1 MSKSYWLEI
10 YGCQMN
16 FAEGYA
22 LELGLKK
29 NGWQA
34 AASPEE
40 ADAVILHTCS
50 VRQTAENRIWGRIGF
65 FKHLKQEK
73 PLKLV
78 VIGCMAERLKIELQ
92 AKEPAIDLVA
102 GNFEKQR
109 LPDLIHNLCA
119 AEPLKSAHSANAKT
133 SHSRQEN
140 SSQSTEYSA
149 EDSEQ
154 PFSFQ
159 DYHQKEND
167 FHAYVPI
174 MHGCNNFCTY
184 CIVPHVRGRE
194 VSRSPEEITAELRRL
209 ETNGVKEITL
219 LGQNVNSYS
228 FETEALHYR
237 FPDILKTILEQL
249 DTIQWVR
256 FLTSHPKDVPPELIE
271 MIASAPRLCKHIH
284 LPVQHGSSS
293 VLTRMNRKYTR
304 EDYLRIIEH
313 MRTAIDEPA
322 LTTDIMI
329 GFPGETEQD
338 FKDTLNLMRE
348 VEFDDAFMY
357 YFNPREG
364 TPAAT
369 FEGQVPHQTKLDR
382 LSEVIALQR
391 EITHSRKLKRV
402 GRVEQVIV
410 ESVSK
415 KNPQELLGR
424 TERDHMVVFPG
435 SAELIG
441 HFTQVEIES
450 MAGNTLKGSRVN

>member
-1 MSKSYWLEI
+1 MPEKYWLEI

-22 LELGLKK
+22 LEIELKQ

-34 AASPEE
+34 AETPEE

-65 FKHLKQEK
+65 FKHMKQEK
-73 PLKLV
+73 PLKLIV
-78 VIGCMAERLKIELQ
+78 MGCMAERLKAELQ
-92 AKEPAIDLVA
+92 AKEPAIDLVV
-102 GNFEKQR
+102 GNFEKQQ
-109 LPDLIHNLCA
+109 LPNLIGDL
-119 AEPLKSAHSANAKT
+119 
-133 SHSRQEN
+133 SRN
-140 SSQSTEYSA
+140 SSYSISPGGAADQSQ
-149 EDSEQ
+149 EQ

-159 DYHQKEND
+159 DFHQKEND

-194 VSRSPEEITAELRRL
+194 VSRSPAEIKVELQRL
-209 ETNGVKEITL
+209 EAHGVKEITL

-228 FETEALHYR
+228 YHTEARHYR
-237 FPDILKTILEQL
+237 FPDILKLILDQL
-249 DTIQWVR
+249 DSVKWLR
-256 FLTSHPKDVPPELIE
+256 FLTSHPKDVPNELVE
-271 MIASAPRLCKHIH
+271 MISTEARLCNHIH

-293 VLTRMNRKYTR
+293 VLKRMNRKYTR
-304 EDYLRIIEH
+304 DEYLRTIEH
-313 MRTAIDEPA
+313 MRKVINEPA
-322 LTTDIMI
+322 ITTDIMI

-338 FKDTLNLMRE
+338 FRDTLDLMRE

-364 TPAAT
+364 TPAAV
-369 FEGQVPHQTKLDR
+369 FDEQVPHQTKLDR

-391 EITHSRKLKRV
+391 EITHSRKMKRV
-402 GRVEQVIV
+402 GKVEQVIV

-415 KNPQELLGR
+415 KKPDELLGR

-435 SAELIG
+435 TTDSIG
-441 HFTQVEIES
+441 EFVKVKIES
-450 MAGNTLKGSRVN
+450 MAGNTLKGHKCD

>member
-1 MSKSYWLEI
+1 MSNSYWLEI

-22 LELGLKK
+22 LELDLKH

-34 AASPEE
+34 AKSPAE

-73 PLKLV
+73 PLKLI
-78 VIGCMAERLKIELQ
+78 VIGCMAERLKTELQ
-92 AKEPAIDLVA
+92 AKEPAIDLVV
-102 GNFEKQR
+102 GNFEKRQ
-109 LPDLIHNLCA
+109 LPDLIQELKAGGRA
-119 AEPLKSAHSANAKT
+119 AGAAPRA
-133 SHSRQEN
+133 
-140 SSQSTEYSA
+140 EYSA
-149 EDSEQ
+149 EHQEQ
-154 PFSFQ
+154 PFAFQ
-159 DYHQKEND
+159 DYHLKEND

-194 VSRSPEEITAELRRL
+194 VSRSPEEITTELQRL
-209 ETNGVKEITL
+209 EANGVKEITL

-228 FETEALHYR
+228 FKTESRHYR
-237 FPDILKTILEQL
+237 FPDILKTVLQQL

-271 MIASAPRLCKHIH
+271 MIAAEPRLCRHVH

-293 VLTRMNRKYTR
+293 VLKRMNRKYTR
-304 EDYLRIIEH
+304 EDYLRIVER
-313 MRTAIDEPA
+313 MRTHIDAPAI
-322 LTTDIMI
+322 TSDIMI

-338 FKDTLNLMRE
+338 FKATLDLMRA

-357 YFNPREG
+357 YFNPRAG
-364 TPAAT
+364 TPAAE
-369 FEGQVPHQTKLDR
+369 FDQQVPHQTKLDR

-391 EITHSRKLKRV
+391 EITHARKLKRV
-402 GRVEQVIV
+402 GKVEQVLV

-415 KNPQELLGR
+415 KNPRELLGR
-424 TERDHMVVFPG
+424 SERDHMVVFPG
-435 SAELIG
+435 SEDLIG
-441 HFTQVEIES
+441 QFVRVQIES
-450 MAGNTLKGSRVN
+450 MTGNTLKGSTCD